1 MHNQKIP
8 DQVEH
13 VDLSKLNDPY
23 SDPSKI
29 KKQDIRVSTISP
41 FQPVGR
47 HGLKVHSNRLP

>member
-29 KKQDIRVSTISP
+29 KKTGYKSKHYKPFSASGPPWPQST
-41 FQPVGR
+41 Q
-47 HGLKVHSNRLP
+47 